1 MCVIWRSGPVLLTL
15 TRCLTLCLLYLMR
28 LGTQEMLGVVE
39 VKGEATDASSSDR
52 EIPLC
57 ALFRA

>member
-1 MCVIWRSGPVLLTL
+1 MWPSSADPDPPLT
-15 TRCLTLCLLYLMR
+15 LYLMR